1 MVVLAVDILMIAW
14 VVPWVDDNYSEA
26 YGSPT
31 LQGSPGYVITFLTVF
46 ANFIILLGLLAYSR
60 NQQSYPSDRWQ

>member
-1 MVVLAVDILMIAW
+1 MVILAVDILIITW
-14 VVPWVDDNYSEA
+14 IVPWVDRNYNEA
-26 YGSPT
+26 YGSSS

-46 ANFIILLGLLAYSR
+46 ANLLILIGLLAYYH